1 MSQEFVDLSLET
13 IIIILVKQGIW
24 IIRFKHEKWSF
35 QSEKSLFYE
44 LNLRSPLF
52 NQAQNVTKIEI
63 PLYKDILLSGIKYVN
78 NDLQV

>member
-35 QSEKSLFYE
+35 QSEKKSILWVK
-44 LNLRSPLF
+44 LKKSPF
-52 NQAQNVTKIEI
+52 
-63 PLYKDILLSGIKYVN
+63 
-78 NDLQV
+78 